1 MADQFILDLIGK
13 LNKELTKANIE
24 KEFNNISTELSNSN
38 KINLVAGLDT
48 TQTKNKMQ
56 TQLDTITK
64 GLRTGTSKSTNIAG
78 NLFNSAELDK
88 QGRHYEYKVTNI
100 IDRIKSYYLKQGAL
114 KVDVANVQNA
124 NGKIQSFT
132 ATVEQST
139 GVIQKFNYEY
149 GKINNPKNTGY
160 IQTNTVGSIDK
171 NAGANLKSTIN
182 LLNQV
187 ERQIANVNSKTLNM
201 KNPLQAGTPQFDTY
215 KKAYDEI
222 IAKVENLK
230 NANKSMTSAQK
241 AELQTLANAFKNLAR
256 EQQASATGA
265 TKLDASSVTAS
276 VEKSTASLQVLEEK
290 WKQQGILVG
299 DFKSK
304 VEALKTQLNTIG
316 DAKGLSNYSTQFS
329 VISSE
334 AQKLYLIQTGKQKE
348 VNALLD
354 KQTVSLNNINRLR
367 VQIATEQGKTNNQS
381 TVAELNRQLTAEQ
394 QIYKTIQQEMTQYSS
409 LINNEQRRADLK
421 NATATAE
428 NKIKLIQSGQS
439 DRNTLNLANQSANIE
454 RTNSQLKVLSNKLAT
469 AQSKFQAFTGSMKS
483 NAVSQFRGE
492 IVSVNTAFEKVKM
505 AMANGDKAGAERYFR
520 EATSAATK
528 FRTEMVSAGNVGISM
543 FDRLIKNVRQFSN
556 YLLSATTVMLP
567 LKLIRGV
574 IDNVKELDKALVDIQ
589 MATGGTYEETAKLV
603 QSYSELGQK
612 LGATTTEV
620 ADSATEW
627 LRQGKSIEDTN
638 TLIYDTM
645 VLSKVGMIDS
655 SEATEYLTSAMKG
668 YQVSVSDTLG
678 IVDKLTAVDM
688 EAAVSAGGLAEGMSR
703 VANIANLSGVSMD
716 KLIGYLTTVSETSQK
731 EMSEVGN
738 SFQAIF
744 SRMGNIKAG
753 KFVDEESGEN
763 LNDVAKVLNK
773 VGIDLFDA
781 QGQFRNFGTVLDE
794 VAGKWDTYDT
804 IEQNAISTAIAGKQ
818 KACA

>member
-24 KEFNNISTELSNSN
+24 REFNNISTELSNSN

-56 TQLDTITK
+56 TQLDSITK
-64 GLRTGTSKSTNIAG
+64 GLRTGTSKSTNIAS

-88 QGRHYEYKVTNI
+88 QGRNYFYKVTNI
-100 IDRIKSYYLKQGAL
+100 IDRVKSYYLKQGAL

-187 ERQIANVNSKTLNM
+187 ERQIANINSKTLNM
-201 KNPLQAGTPQFDTY
+201 KNPLQVGTPQFDIY

-222 IAKVENLK
+222 ITKVETLK

-304 VEALKTQLNTIG
+304 VEALKAQLATVG

-354 KQTVSLNNINRLR
+354 KQTTSLNNINRLR

-381 TVAELNRQLTAEQ
+381 IVAELNRQLTAEQ

-428 NKIKLIQSGQS
+428 NRIKLIQSGQS

-454 RTNSQLKVLSNKLAT
+454 RTNSQLAVLSNKLST
-469 AQSKFQAFTGSMKS
+469 AQSKFQTFTSSMKTG
-483 NAVSQFRGE
+483 AVTQFRSE
-492 IVSVNTAFEKVKM
+492 IASVNSQFEKVKT
-505 AMANGDKAGAERYFR
+505 AMAQGNVAGAKRYFQ
-520 EATSAATK
+520 EAISAATK

-543 FDRLIKNVRQFSN
+543 FDRLIKNVKQFSN

-567 LKLIRGV
+567 LRLIRGV

-612 LGATTTEV
+612 IGATTKEI
-620 ADSATEW
+620 ADSSNEW
-627 LRQGKSIEDTN
+627 LRQGVAIEDVN
-638 TLIYDTM
+638 TLIYDSM
-645 VLSKVGMIDS
+645 VLSKVGMIS
-655 SEATEYLTSAMKG
+655 SADATSYLTAIRKS
-668 YQVSVSDTLG
+668 YNTSVEDTIG

-688 EAAVSAGGLAEGMSR
+688 QAAVSAGGIAEGLAR
-703 VANIANLSGVSMD
+703 VSNIAQISGISLE
-716 KLIGYLTTVSETSQK
+716 KLIGYLTITGEVTQK
-731 EMSEVGN
+731 EMSEIGN

-753 KFVDEESGEN
+753 KFVDDETSEN
-763 LNDVAKVLNK
+763 LNDVSKVLNK
-773 VGIDLFDA
+773 IGINLFDQ

-794 VAGKWDTYDT
+794 VAGKWSTFDTV
-804 IEQNAISTAIAGKQ
+804 EQNAISTAIAGKL

>member
-24 KEFNNISTELSNSN
+24 REFNNISTELSNSN

-56 TQLDTITK
+56 TQLDSITK

-88 QGRHYEYKVTNI
+88 QGRNYFYKVTNI
-100 IDRIKSYYLKQGAL
+100 IDRVKSYYLKQGAL
-114 KVDVANVQNA
+114 KVDVTNVQNA

-160 IQTNTVGSIDK
+160 IQTNTVVSIDK
-171 NAGANLKSTIN
+171 NAGANLKATIN
-182 LLNQV
+182 TLNQV
-187 ERQIANVNSKTLNM
+187 ERQIANVNSQTLKMKT
-201 KNPLQAGTPQFDTY
+201 PLQEGTTQFDVY
-215 KKAYDEI
+215 KKGYDEI
-222 IAKVENLK
+222 IAKVNEYK
-230 NANKSMTSAQK
+230 NTGKAMTSSQR
-241 AELQTLANAFKNLAR
+241 AELQNLANDFKNLAK
-256 EQQASATGA
+256 EQRASATGA
-265 TKLDASSVTAS
+265 ARQDTSNISNSVQIETANLDKLET
-276 VEKSTASLQVLEEK
+276 K

-299 DFKSK
+299 DFKTK
-304 VEALKTQLNTIG
+304 VEALKAQLATVSDNKSLT
-316 DAKGLSNYSTQFS
+316 NYTTTFR
-329 VISSE
+329 VLNNE

-354 KQTVSLNNINRLR
+354 KQTASLNNINSLR
-367 VQIATEQGKTNNQS
+367 IKIATEQGKTNNQS

-421 NATATAE
+421 NATATTE
-428 NKIKLIQSGQS
+428 NRIKLIQSGQS

-454 RTNSQLKVLSNKLAT
+454 RTNSQLAVLSNKLLT

-492 IVSVNTAFEKVKM
+492 IASINTDFEKVKM
-505 AMANGDKAGAERYFR
+505 AMAQGDVAGAKRYFQ
-520 EATSAATK
+520 EASSAATK

-543 FDRLIKNVRQFSN
+543 FDRLIRNVKQFSN

-567 LKLIRGV
+567 LRLIRGV

-603 QSYSELGQK
+603 QEYSKLGQE
-612 LGATTTEV
+612 LGATTKEI
-620 ADSATEW
+620 ADSSNEW
-627 LRQGKSIEDTN
+627 LRQGVSIKDAN
-638 TLIYDTM
+638 TLIYDSM
-645 VLSKVGMIDS
+645 VLSKVGMIS
-655 SEATEYLTSAMKG
+655 SADATSYLTAIRKS
-668 YQVSVSDTLG
+668 YNTSVEDTIG

-688 EAAVSAGGLAEGMSR
+688 QAAVSAGGIAEGLSR
-703 VANIANLSGVSMD
+703 VSNIAQISGISLE
-716 KLIGYLTTVSETSQK
+716 KLIGYLTITGEVTQK
-731 EMSEVGN
+731 EMSEIGN
-738 SFQAIF
+738 SFQNIF
-744 SRMGNIKAG
+744 SRLGNVKAG
-753 KFVDEESGEN
+753 KFIDEESGEA
-763 LNDVAKVLNK
+763 LEIWGIVA
-773 VGIDLFDA
+773 
-781 QGQFRNFGTVLDE
+781 
-794 VAGKWDTYDT
+794 
-804 IEQNAISTAIAGKQ
+804 
-818 KACA
+818 